1 MEQVKSSGESSCN
14 IMSLELIKKYQ
25 AQFEEFVKIDDFTLE
40 SVTKR
45 VPAEKHFWV
54 CRLIDA
60 KIEKDKLY
68 KIKASTKH
76 TLQKKLMEESPVA
89 LNKQVMD
96 DLDKTPS
103 LENINQK
110 IKEIEYMVE
119 YLDRVVSLITFISQ
133 DIKNIIELKKLQ
145 EL

>member
-1 MEQVKSSGESSCN
+1 
-14 IMSLELIKKYQ
+14 MSLELIKRYQ
-25 AQFEEFVKIDDFTLE
+25 IQFEEFTKITDFNLE
-40 SVTKR
+40 EITKR

-110 IKEIEYMVE
+110 IKEQEYLVE
-119 YLDRVVSLITFISQ
+119 YLDRVVGLITFISQ
-133 DIKNIIELKKLQ
+133 DIKNILSLKQL
-145 EL
+145 EEH

>member
-1 MEQVKSSGESSCN
+1 
-14 IMSLELIKKYQ
+14 MSLELIKRYQ
-25 AQFEEFVKIDDFTLE
+25 AQFEEFMKIDDFTLE
-40 SVTKR
+40 DRCKR

-68 KIKASTKH
+68 KLKASTKH

-89 LNKQVMD
+89 LNKQVLD

-110 IKEIEYMVE
+110 IKEQEYLVE
-119 YLDRVVSLITFISQ
+119 YLTKIVDLITYISQ
-133 DIKNIIELKKLQ
+133 DIKNIIAIKTLQ
-145 EL
+145 ES

>member
-1 MEQVKSSGESSCN
+1 
-14 IMSLELIKKYQ
+14 MSLELIKRYQ
-25 AQFEEFVKIDDFTLE
+25 TQFEEFTKINDFNLE
-40 SVTKR
+40 EITKR

-68 KIKASTKH
+68 KLKASTKH

-119 YLDRVVSLITFISQ
+119 YLDRVVGLITFISQ
-133 DIKNIIELKKLQ
+133 DIKNILVLKQLQ
-145 EL
+145 EN

>member
-1 MEQVKSSGESSCN
+1 MPQAKSSGELSCK

-25 AQFEEFVKIDDFTLE
+25 AQFEEFVHIDDFSLE
-40 SVTKR
+40 SVIKR

-68 KIKASTKH
+68 KLKAATKH

-119 YLDRVVSLITFISQ
+119 YLDRVVSVITFISQ
-133 DIKNIIELKKLQ
+133 DIKNILLLKQMQ
-145 EL
+145 ES

>member
-1 MEQVKSSGESSCN
+1 
-14 IMSLELIKKYQ
+14 MSYELIKKYQ
-25 AQFEEFVKIDDFTLE
+25 QQYEEFCKIDDFTLE
-40 SVTKR
+40 DRARR
-45 VPAEKHFWV
+45 VPSEKHFWV

-68 KIKASTKH
+68 KAKASTKQ
-76 TLQKKLMEESPVA
+76 TLQKKLMEESPVV

-110 IKEIEYMVE
+110 IKEQEYLIEYLE
-119 YLDRVVSLITFISQ
+119 KLVSQITFIGN
-133 DIKNIIELKKLQ
+133 DIKNILELKKIQ